1 MNLNTREPNQHV
13 SSRVTAQELHEQE
26 QSIPGASPCEF
37 ELLLQRAVEVLSAR
51 ARLAQAPHS
60 N

>member
-1 MNLNTREPNQHV
+1 MNLNTSEQNQLV
-13 SSRVTAQELHEQE
+13 NSRVSPQQLHEQE

-37 ELLLQRAVEVLSAR
+37 ELLLQRAVEVLSAT
-51 ARLAQAPHS
+51 ARLAQASHS